1 MTAIG
6 TEMRISQ
13 RVALVTG
20 AGRGIGR
27 AIALR
32 LASEGTDIVAAD
44 IDERLAINTRDE
56 IAALGRRALAL
67 VCDISQRQ
75 AVFEMV
81 EQAIQTLGGLDILV
95 NNAGVHQVRPILDI
109 TEADMDFM
117 FGVNVKGV
125 FFCTQAVAPVMM
137 HANRG
142 KIINLASHA
151 GKRGGVNSAHYG
163 ASKAAVISLTRSWAL
178 ALAPYHIN
186 VNAVCPGTVDTDMW
200 AKIDE
205 DTAVM
210 EGLPKG
216 EVLRRAIERIPL
228 GRVETPEDVAGL
240 VAFLASA
247 DADYM
252 TGQAINI
259 TGGVTMF

>member
-1 MTAIG
+1 L
-6 TEMRISQ
+6 
-13 RVALVTG
+13 VAQGRFVDRLALITG
-20 AGRGIGR
+20 AGRGIGL

-32 LASEGTDIVAAD
+32 LAQEGARIIAVDINPDLAAST
-44 IDERLAINTRDE
+44 RLAVET
-56 IAALGRRALAL
+56 LGRPCLDM
-67 VCDISQRQ
+67 VCDISNRQ
-75 AVFEMV
+75 AIYTLVD
-81 EQAIQTLGGLDILV
+81 QAQKKMGRIDILV
-95 NNAGVHQVRPILDI
+95 NNAGVHQVRPILEI
-109 TEADMDFM
+109 SEADIDFM

-125 FFCTQAVAPVMM
+125 FFCTQAVASAMIK
-137 HANRG
+137 AGQG
-142 KIINLASHA
+142 KIINMASHA
-151 GKRGGVNSAHYG
+151 GKRGGPNSAHYG

-178 ALAPYHIN
+178 ALAPHHIN

-210 EGLPKG
+210 MGLPKG
-216 EVLRRAIERIPL
+216 EVLRQTVERIPL
-228 GRVETPEDVAGL
+228 GRVETPDDVAGL

-259 TGGVTMF
+259 TGGVTMH